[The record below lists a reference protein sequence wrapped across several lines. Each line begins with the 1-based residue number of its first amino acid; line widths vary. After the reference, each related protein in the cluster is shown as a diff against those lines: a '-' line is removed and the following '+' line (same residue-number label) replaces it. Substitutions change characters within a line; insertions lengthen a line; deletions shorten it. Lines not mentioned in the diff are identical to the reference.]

1 MDTKERRRDKRDGAS
16 RRAKEGGRTS
26 MPGMYLSITVSLV
39 AGQLEQLDH
48 LAVEIRAQRGKWIT
62 RSGIL
67 TAIIEAS
74 LQTAALSDGEGRG
87 EGSAGE

>member
-1 MDTKERRRDKRDGAS
+1 MDTKKPGREKRDGAS
-16 RRAKEGGRTS
+16 RRAKEGGRTVL
-26 MPGMYLSITVSLV
+26 PGPYLSITVSLV
-39 AGQLEQLDH
+39 EGQLEQLDH
-48 LAVEIRAQRGKWIT
+48 LAVEIRALRGKWIT

-74 LQTAALSDGEGRG
+74 LQTAALSDAEGRG

>member
-1 MDTKERRRDKRDGAS
+1 MDTKKRGREKRDGAS
-16 RRAKEGGRTS
+16 RRAKEGGRTFL
-26 MPGMYLSITVSLV
+26 PGPYLSISVSLV
-39 AGQLEQLDH
+39 EGELERLDH
-48 LAVEIRAQRGKWIT
+48 LAVEIRALSGKWIT

>member
-1 MDTKERRRDKRDGAS
+1 MGTKKRGRHKRQGLS
-16 RRAKEGGRTS
+16 RRAKEGGRS
-26 MPGMYLSITVSLV
+26 FLPGPYLSISVSLV

-48 LAVEIRAQRGKWIT
+48 LAVEIRALSGKWIT

-74 LQTAALSDGEGRG
+74 LQTAARPDAGGEA
-87 EGSAGE
+87 EGSGPQ

>member
-1 MDTKERRRDKRDGAS
+1 MDTKKPGREKRDGAS
-16 RRAKEGGRTS
+16 RRAKEGGRTAL
-26 MPGMYLSITVSLV
+26 PGPYLKITVSLV
-39 AGQLEQLDH
+39 EGQLERLDH

-74 LQTAALSDGEGRG
+74 LQTAALSDAGGRAEGRG
-87 EGSAGE
+87 GG